1 MKYAGGDVG
10 KKGEECRTHRGQL
23 VLRHHPELRDSSIA
37 LVPFVR
43 GIEGKEESEAQK
55 RVAKRMQKRE
65 RADTKKVWGGE
76 QSKGMGEEII
86 DMNATIKV
94 TDIDNPFRNCFIQHD
109 VIHHNAS
116 EVTGQ
121 DK

>member
-1 MKYAGGDVG
+1 MKNAGENVG

-43 GIEGKEESEAQK
+43 GIEGKEGKEESEAQK

-65 RADTKKVWGGE
+65 RPDTNKVWGGE
-76 QSKGMGEEII
+76 
-86 DMNATIKV
+86 
-94 TDIDNPFRNCFIQHD
+94 
-109 VIHHNAS
+109 
-116 EVTGQ
+116 
-121 DK
+121 